1 MTNPNNA
8 TISTV
13 HQAEFTSG
21 HALQIPTLRILQDDG
36 TLYEGATAPELDKA
50 TALKMYQ
57 TMTFI
62 RVLDERMLGAQRQ
75 TGVFLCPVV
84 PSSMADGAGKL
95 KGLPAS

>member
-13 HQAEFTSG
+13 HTAEFTSG

-36 TLYEGATAPELDKA
+36 THYYPGAAEPELDQD

-57 TMTFI
+57 SMTFI
-62 RVLDERMLGAQRQ
+62 RVLD
-75 TGVFLCPVV
+75 
-84 PSSMADGAGKL
+84 
-95 KGLPAS
+95 